1 MSDQRPEPTCGG
13 AARGAEAVDALLE
26 RHLPSLLA
34 FVRLRAGKVVR
45 DRESHS
51 DLVQSVCRE
60 LLAGRE
66 GFTYRGENEFRNW
79 LYTAVLRKVVERARY
94 HRAQKRDV
102 AREVRPPAEQ
112 DRDERSIVACYATF
126 VTPSRELAS
135 AEEMRR
141 IEAAFDELTEEQR
154 EIITLARI
162 VGLPHNQIAARLGC
176 SEASCRQ
183 QLHRALIRLSMVL
196 DRQERG

>member
-1 MSDQRPEPTCGG
+1 M
-13 AARGAEAVDALLE
+13 LLA

-34 FVRLRAGKVVR
+34 FVRLRTGRLVR
-45 DRESHS
+45 DHESHS

-66 GFTYRGENEFRNW
+66 RFTYRGENEFRNW
-79 LYTAVLRKVVERARY
+79 LYTAALRKVVERARY

-102 AREVRPPAEQ
+102 RREVRPPAEQ
-112 DRDERSIVACYATF
+112 AREEQSIAGCYATF
-126 VTPSRELAS
+126 ATPSRELAS

-141 IEAAFDELTEEQR
+141 IEAAFDELADEQR

-162 VGLPHNQIAARLGC
+162 VGLSHAQIAARLGC
-176 SEASCRQ
+176 SEASSRQ

-196 DRQERG
+196 DRQERA